1 VKMGCVDSGDTSWVM
16 VSFVLVLGMF
26 PGLALFEAG
35 LLRSKNTLSLIG
47 QVVAGIAVNG
57 ALWDLFGFSLVYY
70 GSFEHALLLN
80 VSYEECNEYAPS
92 IPGAAY
98 AMFMLLFA
106 VITPLLMTGAYAE
119 RVKFKSSLALTIV
132 WEVLVYYPI
141 AHFIWGNG
149 WLAKLGTKDFAGG
162 ITIHTTAGV
171 GSLVCALYL
180 GPRRLFREHGGEFP
194 PSNMPLAAIGF
205 AMLYMGWFGFNAGS
219 ALRAG
224 SVSTSALTSTQIG
237 ATFSTIVWLCLDM
250 LTKGQPTVVG
260 ILNGGIAGLAGITP
274 ASGFIDNPGSIGIGL
289 VLGFSSYW
297 ASHFIK
303 HTLHIDDALEV
314 SSVHGLTGIIGA
326 IAVGF
331 LASKDANPF
340 IDNGLFYGGGAR
352 LLGVQVV
359 GVVVAAVYSAIMT
372 YFILKCIDWS
382 MGLRAPAEMED
393 LGLDIAE
400 HHETA
405 YHELTVDI
413 ITPEMLKK
421 LPRHYRSTLTDLRQR
436 ASYRILPVNND
447 PVPNEESAIL
457 GIPPVRFHDSSV
469 EESPLEWDRRTD

>member
-1 VKMGCVDSGDTSWVM
+1 M

-35 LLRSKNTLSLIG
+35 LLRSKNTLSIIG

-70 GSFEHALLLN
+70 GTFDHALLIN
-80 VSYEECNEYAPS
+80 VAYDECSDYAPK
-92 IPGAAY
+92 IPAAAY

-119 RVKFKSSLALTIV
+119 RVKFKSTLALTV
-132 WEVLVYYPI
+132 MWEVLVYYPI

-149 WLAKLGTKDFAGG
+149 WLAQLGTKDFAGG

-180 GPRRLFREHGGEFP
+180 GPRRFFKEHGGEFP

-219 ALRAG
+219 ALESG
-224 SVSTSALTSTQIG
+224 SISTSALTSTQIG
-237 ATFSTIVWLCLDM
+237 ATFSTIAWLFLDM
-250 LTKGQPTVVG
+250 YTKGQPTVVG

-274 ASGFIDNPGSIGIGL
+274 ASGFIDNPGSIGLGL
-289 VLGFSSYW
+289 VLGISSYF

-303 HTLHIDDALEV
+303 HRLQIDDALEV

-331 LASKDANPF
+331 LASKDANPN
-340 IDNGLFYGGGAR
+340 IDNGLFYGGSAR
-352 LLGVQVV
+352 LLGVQVL
-359 GVVVAAVYSAIMT
+359 GVVVAAVYSGIMT
-372 YFILKCIDWS
+372 YVILKIIDWG
-382 MGLRAPAEMED
+382 MGLKASPEMED

-400 HHETA
+400 HHEVA

-413 ITPEMLKK
+413 VTPEMVRK
-421 LPRHYRSTLTDLRQR
+421 LPRHYRNTLTDLRQR
-436 ASYRILPVNND
+436 ADYRVLNGNND
-447 PVPNEESAIL
+447 VIANEESAIL
-457 GIPPVRFHDSSV
+457 GIPPVQYNDVHADDRH
-469 EESPLEWDRRTD
+469 LELDRRTL